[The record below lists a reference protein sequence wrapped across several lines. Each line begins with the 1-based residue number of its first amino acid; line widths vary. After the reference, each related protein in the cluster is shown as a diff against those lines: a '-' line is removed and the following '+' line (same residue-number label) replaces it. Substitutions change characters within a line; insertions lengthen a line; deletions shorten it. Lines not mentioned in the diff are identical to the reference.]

1 MARSSWNVAS
11 VLWTCTKLS
20 IVMHWGQPS
29 GNKTSFL
36 GEMQVRDLDFA
47 VEIVGCPLI
56 REEDGLA
63 MSSRNVRLSAAERQ
77 DVSTLTLN
85 LWLEWWLKEL
95 HFIIWTKRE
104 IKKWL
109 IRHLGVKSAG
119 NESCWDWNSE
129 ILGFCFSRCYPE
141 WWEWVRLFQ
150 STDHCGKWKVLWNLE
165 KLMSRCWNN

>member
-109 IRHLGVKSAG
+109 IRHLGVKEAR
-119 NESCWDWNSE
+119 NECCWDWNSE
-129 ILGFCFSRCYPE
+129 IRI
-141 WWEWVRLFQ
+141 LFLTLL
-150 STDHCGKWKVLWNLE
+150 SWMVG
-165 KLMSRCWNN
+165 MG